1 MQNYTI
7 LVVDDEPNIVSTLA
21 FELKKEGYA
30 VVPAADGRQAFELA
44 KAAPP
49 DLIIADVMMPV
60 MDGYELCRRVKETPA
75 LRHIPFIFLTAK
87 TGKDNQVYGFALGAQ
102 KYLGKPVKRDQ
113 LLKVVNLRLR
123 LAADAKKLYAK
134 KARQFDGNLSII
146 SVFSLLDMYYI
157 GGWSGAIELKRP
169 DGRAGRIELKD
180 AEIVRCTIGGDEYD
194 GAFTQLLAWDSG
206 TFSATHE

>member
-1 MQNYTI
+1 MKNYTI
-7 LVVDDEPNIVSTLA
+7 LIVDDEPNIVSTLA

-30 VVPAADGRQAFELA
+30 AVPAGDGKQALELA
-44 KAAPP
+44 KSAPP

-60 MDGYELCRRVKETPA
+60 MDGYELCRRVKELPA

-87 TGKDNQVYGFALGAQ
+87 TGKDNQVYGYALGAQ
-102 KYLGKPVKRDQ
+102 KYITKPVKRDP

-123 LAADAKKLYAK
+123 LADDAKKLYAK
-134 KARQFDGNLSII
+134 KAKKFDGNLSII

-157 GGWSGAIELKRP
+157 GGWSGEIELKRP
-169 DGRAGRIELKD
+169 DGRAGRIEIRD
-180 AEIVRCTIGGDEYD
+180 AEIVKCAID
-194 GAFTQLLAWDSG
+194 GAEYAGTFTQLLTWDSG